1 MEKGKKNTPAL
12 SRWAGGLLILGLCI
26 WTGIVIVTP
35 WSTGTAWGWAGLACV
50 AGGAWLLQM
59 DLRRKRLAEQAELD
73 KRLAELEAAHA
84 AELERVRLSERK
96 EKEAFRSS
104 LSHSLR
110 MPIAI
115 IQGYADLLAGEVV
128 TEPEVQREY
137 LEKIVQR
144 TRDMT
149 EVMSRQNILNQDLS
163 REQLTYGQADLLALA
178 RQAAEDMKTAAREKR
193 ARIQVLSPE
202 EALWAEVDSYLF
214 NRVLFNLVENSLKY
228 MGRPG
233 TITIRVLRKEEQAS
247 VAVRDDGL
255 GLSQQELGH
264 IFELNY
270 QGSNHAGGQGYGL
283 YMVKKIVEAHGGQ
296 VSAESDLG
304 QGMSVA
310 FTLPLR
316 KPGRSDKS

>member
-1 MEKGKKNTPAL
+1 MEERKKNVPAL
-12 SRWAGGLLILGLCI
+12 SWCANVLLILGLCF
-26 WTGIVIVTP
+26 WTGIVIVNP
-35 WSTGTAWGWAGLACV
+35 WSKGTAWGWAGLVCV
-50 AGGAWLLQM
+50 AGGAWLLRM
-59 DLRRKRLAEQAELD
+59 DFRKKRLAEQAAMEE
-73 KRLAELEAAHA
+73 RLAALEAAHA

-115 IQGYADLLAGEVV
+115 IQGYADLLAGGVI
-128 TEPEVQREY
+128 TEPEVQREC

-149 EVMSRQNILNQDLS
+149 EVMSRQNILNKDLS
-163 REQLTYGQADLLALA
+163 REQLTYTQADLLALA
-178 RQAAEDMKTAAREKR
+178 RQAAEDMKTAARER
-193 ARIQVLSPE
+193 NIRIQVLSPE
-202 EALWAEVDSYLF
+202 ETLWAEVDSYLF
-214 NRVLFNLVENSLKY
+214 NRVLFNLVENSIKY

-233 TITIRVLRKEEQAS
+233 TITIRLLRKEEQTS
-247 VAVRDDGL
+247 IMVRDDGL
-255 GLSQQELGH
+255 GLSKQELSH

-270 QGSNHAGGQGYGL
+270 QGSNHVGGQGYGL

-296 VSAESDLG
+296 VSAESSLG
-304 QGMSVA
+304 QGMSIV

-316 KPGRSDKS
+316 KAGHSDKK